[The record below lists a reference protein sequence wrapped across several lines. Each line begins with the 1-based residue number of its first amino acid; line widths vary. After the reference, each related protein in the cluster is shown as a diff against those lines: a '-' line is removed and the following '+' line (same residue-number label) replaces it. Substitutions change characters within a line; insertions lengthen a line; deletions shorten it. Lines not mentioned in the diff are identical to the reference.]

1 MARQRYLI
9 VGAGSFGSSVARE
22 LMRQGHEVI
31 FLDKDANI
39 IQKVSDEVTQAVVG
53 DATDEDDLMAVGA
66 RQLDGAV
73 VAIGSDLEVSIL
85 STMLLKELGV
95 PLVFSKATS
104 DNHGR
109 VLNRVG
115 ADRIIFPERDAG
127 IRVARLLQAPTFLE
141 LGDMTAGLMF
151 AEIRVGEKSAG
162 MTLAKLDAQRRLGVT
177 IASMRVIS
185 QDASPGVDA
194 RQVPN
199 EVRTPDGAYQLKKGD
214 ILLAVGQRPQLEELQ
229 KIIG

>member
-39 IQKVSDEVTQAVVG
+39 VQKVSDEVTQAVVG

>member
-1 MARQRYLI
+1 MAWQRYLI
-9 VGAGSFGSSVARE
+9 IGAGSFGSSVARE

-31 FLDKDANI
+31 FLDKDPNI

-85 STMLLKELGV
+85 ATMLLKELGV

-177 IASMRVIS
+177 IASMRVIT

>member
-1 MARQRYLI
+1 
-9 VGAGSFGSSVARE
+9 
-22 LMRQGHEVI
+22 
-31 FLDKDANI
+31 
-39 IQKVSDEVTQAVVG
+39 
-53 DATDEDDLMAVGA
+53 
-66 RQLDGAV
+66 
-73 VAIGSDLEVSIL
+73 
-85 STMLLKELGV
+85 
-95 PLVFSKATS
+95 
-104 DNHGR
+104 
-109 VLNRVG
+109 
-115 ADRIIFPERDAG
+115 
-127 IRVARLLQAPTFLE
+127 
-141 LGDMTAGLMF
+141 MTAGLMF

>member
-9 VGAGSFGSSVARE
+9 IGAGSFGSSVARE

-31 FLDKDANI
+31 LLDRDPSLV
-39 IQKVSDEVTQAVVG
+39 QKMSDEVTQAIAG

-66 RQLDGAV
+66 RQMDGAV
-73 VAIGSDLEVSIL
+73 VAVGSALEASIL
-85 STMLLKELGV
+85 ATMLLKEIGV
-95 PLVFSKATS
+95 PVVFSKATS

-151 AEIRVGEKSAG
+151 AEIRVGDKGAG
-162 MTLAKLDAQRRLGVT
+162 MTLAQLDAQRRLGVT
-177 IASMRVIS
+177 IVAMRIIS
-185 QDASPGVDA
+185 QEASPDVDA

-199 EVRTPDGAYQLKKGD
+199 EVRTPDGAYALRKGD
-214 ILLAVGQRPQLEELQ
+214 VLLAVGQRPQLEELQ
-229 KIIG
+229 KTIG

>member
-9 VGAGSFGSSVARE
+9 IGAGSFGSSVARE

-31 FLDKDANI
+31 FLDKDPNI

-85 STMLLKELGV
+85 ATMLLKELGV

-177 IASMRVIS
+177 IASMRVIT

>member
-1 MARQRYLI
+1 LSEPA
-9 VGAGSFGSSVARE
+9 FGSSVARE

-39 IQKVSDEVTQAVVG
+39 VQKVSDEVTQAVVG